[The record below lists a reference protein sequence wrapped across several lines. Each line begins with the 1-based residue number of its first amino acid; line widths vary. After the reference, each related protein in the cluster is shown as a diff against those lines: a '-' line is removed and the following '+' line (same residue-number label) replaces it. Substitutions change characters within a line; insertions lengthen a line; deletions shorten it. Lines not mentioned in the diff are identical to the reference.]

1 MQDLD
6 QKKLRARALIQKI
19 VYEGKTQKQA
29 ATELGISHDTV
40 ARTLAWAKTA
50 NIFAEYSQKLW
61 DELIPLAHNAIR
73 MGLEDGNADIAI
85 KLYQGTH
92 LLKKEGPKS
101 KGALQE
107 EDDFYGELARIR
119 QGDVIN
125 VTPGIEDGG
134 WDRFPALPATIVEAA
149 DPVDVADGDPMV
161 GPVDRTPEAPESQI
175 SFSFEDPLPSATGTE
190 DDLDD
195 DE

>member
-1 MQDLD
+1 MQDQD

-29 ATELGISHDTV
+29 ATELGISHDTA

-119 QGDVIN
+119 QGDVID
-125 VTPGIEDGG
+125 VT
-134 WDRFPALPATIVEAA
+134 DRGQFEIIPQIPATIESAA
-149 DPVDVADGDPMV
+149 DPTHVESGDILV
-161 GPVDRTPEAPESQI
+161 GAVDRAEKTEESQI
-175 SFSFEDPLPSATGTE
+175 SFSFENPDGSVERIE
-190 DDLDD
+190 DINDDD